1 LKRKIF
7 SLLDNPEPYQKTM
20 SRFLLTGIDSMCSRI
35 QAFRSENLRNDF

>member
-7 SLLDNPEPYQKTM
+7 SLLDNPEPYQEAI
-20 SRFLLTGIDSMCSRI
+20 SRFLLTGIDSMRSRI